1 MSTSRLRKSAEALV
15 ALAFLVAAS
24 GAQPV
29 RAGGAGSGQQPQPQR
44 LGSPDAEATSALL
57 EGDGERTRF
66 RLVLSRGVTAEI
78 YTLAN
83 PYRVV
88 IDLPGVLF
96 RLPAGTGQSGEGLVS
111 AFRYGLFAEGRARIV
126 LDTTAPVRIGRA
138 AMAKPETSAS
148 DMSLDVE
155 LVRTSPESF
164 GSGTG
169 AGRPHPAPAA
179 RPPEPKERETQRG
192 GKPVVL
198 IDPGHGGIDGGAVS
212 PSGQTEKSVVL
223 SVARALGET
232 LAKRGRYEI
241 RFTRQTDVFVSLDRR
256 LAISREVGAEL
267 FISLHADAIA
277 ATGLAQSIRGATVY
291 TLSGKVS
298 DEEARRMAEKEN
310 ASDLLAGADIATDE
324 EAGDVKG
331 ILIDLLK
338 RETANFSTDFS
349 NVVVRRLGKA
359 IPLARD
365 PQRSAAFKVLRQTHA
380 PSVLIELGYLSH
392 TEDQKL
398 MGTTEWQRRVA
409 GAIADAVDAYF
420 AKRTANTP

>member
-1 MSTSRLRKSAEALV
+1 
-15 ALAFLVAAS
+15 
-24 GAQPV
+24 
-29 RAGGAGSGQQPQPQR
+29 
-44 LGSPDAEATSALL
+44 
-57 EGDGERTRF
+57 
-66 RLVLSRGVTAEI
+66 
-78 YTLAN
+78 
-83 PYRVV
+83 
-88 IDLPGVLF
+88 
-96 RLPAGTGQSGEGLVS
+96 
-111 AFRYGLFAEGRARIV
+111 
-126 LDTTAPVRIGRA
+126 
-138 AMAKPETSAS
+138 
-148 DMSLDVE
+148 
-155 LVRTSPESF
+155 
-164 GSGTG
+164 
-169 AGRPHPAPAA
+169 
-179 RPPEPKERETQRG
+179 
-192 GKPVVL
+192 
-198 IDPGHGGIDGGAVS
+198 
-212 PSGQTEKSVVL
+212 
-223 SVARALGET
+223 
-232 LAKRGRYEI
+232 
-241 RFTRQTDVFVSLDRR
+241 
-256 LAISREVGAEL
+256 
-267 FISLHADAIA
+267 
-277 ATGLAQSIRGATVY
+277 
-291 TLSGKVS
+291 LSGKVS